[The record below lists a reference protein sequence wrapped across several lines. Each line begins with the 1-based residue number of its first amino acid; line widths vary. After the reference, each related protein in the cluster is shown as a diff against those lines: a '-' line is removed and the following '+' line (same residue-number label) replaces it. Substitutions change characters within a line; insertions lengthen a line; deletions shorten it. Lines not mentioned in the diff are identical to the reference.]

1 MCRQESLYLPESV
14 LPSEENGVPCKERVV
29 HIDIT
34 MPSGAY
40 GRLLIRADANT
51 RVGIGHVMR
60 CLSLAQA
67 WQDAG
72 GHAIFVMSPELPGL
86 EATLKSDGMEVVHL
100 LAPSGETDDAIE
112 TANLARQADA
122 AWVVLDGYHFNS
134 EYQRI
139 MNDSGLRLLL
149 VDDTGNHDHYYAR
162 IVLNQNLHAREGLY
176 RHKESYTQLLL
187 GTRYAL
193 LRREFLK
200 WREERREIPEV
211 AHRLLITLG
220 GGEQNEVILKVI
232 HALRQVK
239 GLEALVLLGGRDPDS
254 RKLESHVDG
263 ALSTF
268 RIVNDLASMPER
280 MAWADMALSAGGSTC
295 WELAFMGLPSLVLVL
310 AENQRPVAESLES
323 RGVALN
329 LGWHTLLSEFDLVA
343 ALSGLIQD
351 YTRRRQMSERGRQLV
366 DGQGAARVVSILRRE
381 TSRT

>member
-1 MCRQESLYLPESV
+1 M
-14 LPSEENGVPCKERVV
+14 
-29 HIDIT
+29 DIT
-34 MPSGAY
+34 MPSGVN
-40 GRLLIRADANT
+40 GRLLIRTDANT

-72 GHAIFVMSPELPGL
+72 GHAIFVMPPELPGL
-86 EATLKSDGMEVVHL
+86 ESTLKSGRMEVVHL
-100 LAPSGETDDAIE
+100 LARSGETDDAIE
-112 TANLARQADA
+112 TANLARQVGA
-122 AWVVLDGYHFNS
+122 AWVVLDGYHFNA

-139 MNDSGLRLLL
+139 MNDSGLRLMLI
-149 VDDTGNHDHYYAR
+149 DDTGNHDHYYAR
-162 IVLNQNLHAREGLY
+162 IVLNQNLHAKEGLY
-176 RHKESYTQLLL
+176 RRKESYTQLLL

-239 GLEALVLLGGRDPDS
+239 GLEALVLLGGKDPDS
-254 RKLESHVDG
+254 RKLESHLDG

-329 LGWHTLLSEFDLVA
+329 LGWHALLSESDLVA
-343 ALSGLIQD
+343 ALSGLIRD

-366 DGQGAARVVSILRRE
+366 DGQGAARVVSILGRE